1 MGGSEAFMIVNL
13 TTATRLGL
21 NLSVFL
27 GVSLLL
33 YLGRS
38 IFIPLVLGVLLA
50 TVLHPLARFLQRV
63 AYLPRFFAGVGA
75 ILVSLLLLLVITIAL
90 AISVSRTIEGLPK
103 SEDEWKQQ
111 YREVQQ
117 NLSLLFP
124 YGVERWLPPDPDQSN
139 VYRAARDFFAGSK
152 ISDVLAALLARTSE
166 YVWYVILILFITLF
180 LLIEG
185 SMLTEKVRAIFGPAE
200 DIQNRVTAAVREMAE
215 AIRTYLVWRTIINIV
230 LGIVLGAVYNAADLK
245 YWYLWAI
252 LVILLSYVPYLGTIA
267 AGIPP
272 VLDAMLFVNPLV
284 GLMILV
290 IYSAIVTVEGYLIVP
305 WIMGRSMD
313 LNATTVI
320 LACLFWQELWGVAGL
335 FLAMPIMSA
344 IRVVCMQVEGWERW
358 GQLLSSGPAR
368 QMNNRESHFGGD
380 QESKTLSPRGTTS
393 SVVARP

>member
-1 MGGSEAFMIVNL
+1 MTVNL

-21 NLSVFL
+21 NLSIFL

-38 IFIPLVLGVLLA
+38 IFVPLVLGVLLA
-50 TVLHPLARFLQRV
+50 TVLHPLARFLHRAV
-63 AYLPRFFAGVGA
+63 YLPWFFACVGA
-75 ILVSLLLLLVITIAL
+75 IIVSLLLLLVVIVAL
-90 AISVSRTIEGLPK
+90 VISVSRTIEGLPK
-103 SEDEWKQQ
+103 SEEEWKQQ

-117 NLSLLFP
+117 NMSLLFP

-139 VYRAARDFFAGSK
+139 VYRAARDFFTGSK

-166 YVWYVILILFITLF
+166 YIWYLILILFITLF

-185 SMLTEKVRAIFGPAE
+185 RMLTDKVRAIFGPSP

-215 AIRTYLVWRTIINIV
+215 SIRTYLVWRTIINV
-230 LGIVLGAVYNAADLK
+230 ALGLILGAIYNAANLK
-245 YWYLWAI
+245 YWYLWAL
-252 LVILLSYVPYLGTIA
+252 LVIVLSYVPYLGTIA

-272 VLDAMLFVNPLV
+272 VLDALLFVNPLIS
-284 GLMILV
+284 LLILV
-290 IYSAIVTVEGYLIVP
+290 IYTGIVTIEGYLIVP

-335 FLAMPIMSA
+335 FLAMPIMAA
-344 IRVVCMQVEGWERW
+344 IRATCMQVEGWERW
-358 GQLLSSGPAR
+358 GQLLSSGANQSLNPTTDKDA
-368 QMNNRESHFGGD
+368 
-380 QESKTLSPRGTTS
+380 TGTTLPANILTSTASVPTS
-393 SVVARP
+393 STRT

>member
-1 MGGSEAFMIVNL
+1 MTVNL

-38 IFIPLVLGVLLA
+38 IFIPLILGVLLA
-50 TVLHPLARFLQRV
+50 TVLHPLARFLHRT
-63 AYLPRFFAGVGA
+63 AYLPWFFACVGA
-75 ILVSLLLLLVITIAL
+75 IIVSLLLLLIVTLAL
-90 AISVSRTIEGLPK
+90 VISVSRTIEGFPK
-103 SEDEWKQQ
+103 SEEEWKQQ

-139 VYRAARDFFAGSK
+139 VYRAARDFFTGSK
-152 ISDVLAALLARTSE
+152 ISEVLASLLARTSE

-180 LLIEG
+180 LLLEG
-185 SMLTEKVRAIFGPAE
+185 RMLTDKVRAIFGPAP
-200 DIQNRVTAAVREMAE
+200 DIQRRVTTAVHEMAE
-215 AIRTYLVWRTIINIV
+215 SIRTYLVWRTIINILLGVV
-230 LGIVLGAVYNAADLK
+230 LGTIYNAANLK
-245 YWYLWAI
+245 YWYLWSL
-252 LVILLSYVPYLGTIA
+252 LVIVLSYVPYLGTIA

-272 VLDAMLFVNPLV
+272 VLDALLFVNPLMA
-284 GLMILV
+284 LLILV
-290 IYSAIVTVEGYLIVP
+290 IYSAIVTIEGYLIVP

-335 FLAMPIMSA
+335 FLAMPIMAA
-344 IRVVCMQVEGWERW
+344 IRTICMQVEGWERW
-358 GQLLSSGPAR
+358 GHLLSSGPP
-368 QMNNRESHFGGD
+368 QGLDPESGRGVGA
-380 QESKTLSPRGTTS
+380 ENAVSSASSSSTPVASPAS
-393 SVVARP
+393 SVR